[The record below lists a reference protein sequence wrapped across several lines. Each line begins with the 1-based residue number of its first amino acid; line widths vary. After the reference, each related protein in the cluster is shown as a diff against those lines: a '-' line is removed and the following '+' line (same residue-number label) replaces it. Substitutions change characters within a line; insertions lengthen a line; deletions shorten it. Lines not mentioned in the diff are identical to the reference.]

1 MRDEG
6 GLTHMPHFR
15 RRQRDGDTALHL
27 AARAGD
33 ADIVRLLY
41 EEGGC
46 MVDIANKARHGS
58 RGQQAL
64 HPRRLSA
71 RLRRPR
77 AQEGYTALHLAAI
90 SNHEAVMRFLIE
102 NGAKLHI
109 ASKARPLRRSNS
121 LAAHLQLPWVLHL
134 SEVRSP
140 ALFVADGCATHL
152 QEGLTA
158 LEYCS
163 NQTLTALERDGLCGK
178 TDYLPLRSWY
188 SPLPSFITPPASAGQ
203 WKW

>member
-1 MRDEG
+1 MRDER
-6 GLTHMPHFR
+6 GLTRMPHSR

-109 ASKARPLRRSNS
+109 ASKARPLRRSNL
-121 LAAHLQLPWVLHL
+121 LAAHLQLPWVLQL
-134 SEVRSP
+134 SEV
-140 ALFVADGCATHL
+140 G
-152 QEGLTA
+152 
-158 LEYCS
+158 
-163 NQTLTALERDGLCGK
+163 TLTGLWLTGARRICRKG
-178 TDYLPLRSWY
+178 LPRLSTAATR
-188 SPLPSFITPPASAGQ
+188 P
-203 WKW
+203 